1 MTVVGRKDL
10 GNSPGHRTNAGRV
23 QHREEIDGLIAA
35 WAQQNT
41 NADVMGILNAN
52 GILAGSINS
61 PADILRD
68 PHFLERQAIVN
79 VLMPEVAGH
88 AGVSSQ
94 DFRKLPEQSARQVR
108 DSALITAKSIWVC

>member
-35 WAQQNT
+35 WTQQNT

-88 AGVSSQ
+88 AGYRPRIFENSRSNPL
-94 DFRKLPEQSARQVR
+94 DRSETRRS
-108 DSALITAKSIWVC
+108 